1 MFPSHHRPD
10 HARRINKSTENDK
23 ERKHDNVRAV
33 RHAADG
39 GTIYILRECCC
50 TPQRQKADV
59 ILWTRLY
66 TIHAECAIEIACL
79 LGLKEKEFASSGAI
93 VAPDT
98 IMRTAASTDCGI
110 FHRDLTRRDQG
121 DNKVEL
127 ADRTN
132 ILTKRS
138 AAKGN
143 VNQHS
148 SSEISYYDPG
158 SNPGIVPQAKC
169 FITPEK
175 NQEY

>member
-1 MFPSHHRPD
+1 MSSQVLMPAMFPSHHRPD

-79 LGLKEKEFASSGAI
+79 LEIGRASC
-93 VAPDT
+93 
-98 IMRTAASTDCGI
+98 RERC
-110 FHRDLTRRDQG
+110 
-121 DNKVEL
+121 
-127 ADRTN
+127 
-132 ILTKRS
+132 RS
-138 AAKGN
+138 
-143 VNQHS
+143 
-148 SSEISYYDPG
+148 
-158 SNPGIVPQAKC
+158 
-169 FITPEK
+169 
-175 NQEY
+175 